1 MITSE
6 GFVKLYREGLALL
19 ELSLPAFALLTQI
32 ALRAN
37 RMDPAYSIYQLKA
50 NEALVGDHK
59 KIGLSRQQYRDAVL
73 RLEACG
79 LATFRKTNQGTI
91 AVLTN
96 TAIFDINAESDERQI
111 KACTALEKEPNYSH
125 ARTIHQPLKNQRET
139 TLEPSKEPADLSMK
153 NREKEPSEEPVDN
166 HQRTIR
172 EPDRNQS
179 GTKPEPLTK
188 KEEKEEEK
196 RAAAASSR
204 AVYKCL
210 DGLDLSDQEKRS
222 LMCYSEHRVAHAAE
236 FVKRKQN
243 VDSPIGLMMWVCQ
256 QPSLPELPKENRKSM
271 TPQQKLAWEYNQFL
285 SSNGHAAQAKQN
297 EEKIPNDRM
306 VILEHG
312 QLMPITL
319 NHPLQILQEDFRK
332 SKEEILKS
340 QRIVR
345 GLQGDKL

>member
-73 RLEACG
+73 RLEAYG

-96 TAIFDINAESDERQI
+96 KAIFDINAESDERQI
-111 KACTALEKEPNYSH
+111 KACTALEKEPSYSH
-125 ARTIHQPLKNQRET
+125 AKTIQQPLENQKET
-139 TLEPSKEPADLSMK
+139 TLEPSKEPSDLSMK
-153 NREKEPSEEPVDN
+153 NREKEPPKKPVNN
-166 HQRTIR
+166 HQRTIK

-179 GTKPEPLTK
+179 GTNLEPLTK

-196 RAAAASSR
+196 RAAAAYSR
-204 AVYKCL
+204 TFYKCL

-222 LMCYSEHRVAHAAE
+222 LMCYSEHRVVHAAE
-236 FVKRKQN
+236 FVRRKHN

-285 SSNGHAAQAKQN
+285 SSNGYAAQAKQN

-306 VILEHG
+306 VILEQG

-319 NHPLQILQEDFRK
+319 NHPLQILQEDLRK

-345 GLQGDKL
+345 GLQSDKL

>member
-73 RLEACG
+73 RLEAHG
-79 LATFRKTNQGTI
+79 LVTFRKTNQGTI

-111 KACTALEKEPNYSH
+111 KACTALEKEPSYSH
-125 ARTIHQPLKNQRET
+125 AKTIQQPLENQKET
-139 TLEPSKEPADLSMK
+139 TLEPSKEPLDLSMK
-153 NREKEPSEEPVDN
+153 NRENEPPKEPVNN
-166 HQRTIR
+166 HQRTIK

-179 GTKPEPLTK
+179 GTNLEPLTK

-196 RAAAASSR
+196 TAAAAPIF
-204 AVYKCL
+204 YKCL
-210 DGLDLSDQEKRS
+210 EGLGLSDQEKRS
-222 LMCYSEHRVAHAAE
+222 MMYYSEQRVAHAVE
-236 FVKRKQN
+236 FLKRKQN
-243 VDSPIGLMMWVCQ
+243 VDSPIGLLVWVCQ
-256 QPSLPELPKENRKSM
+256 QPILPEFPREKRKNM
-271 TPQQKLAWEYNQFL
+271 TPQQKIAWEFNQFL
-285 SSNGHAAQAKQN
+285 SSNGYADIAREN
-297 EEKIPNDRM
+297 EETIPNDRM
-306 VILEHG
+306 RIIERG
-312 QLMPITL
+312 QPIQISL
-319 NHPLQILQEDFRK
+319 NQSIMTIQEDFRK
-332 SKEEILKS
+332 SKDEILKKGREALGRVLRS
-340 QRIVR
+340 
-345 GLQGDKL
+345 

>member
-73 RLEACG
+73 RLEAHG

-96 TAIFDINAESDERQI
+96 KAIFDINAESDEGPI
-111 KACTALEKEPNYSH
+111 KACTALEKEPIYSQ
-125 ARTIHQPLKNQRET
+125 ARTIHQPLENQRET

-196 RAAAASSR
+196 RAAAAPIF
-204 AVYKCL
+204 YKCL
-210 DGLDLSDQEKRS
+210 EGLGLSDQEKRS
-222 LMCYSEHRVAHAAE
+222 MMYYSEERVIHAVE
-236 FVKRKQN
+236 FLKRKQN
-243 VDSPIGLMMWVCQ
+243 VDSPIGLLVWVCQ
-256 QPSLPELPKENRKSM
+256 QPILPELPREKRKHM
-271 TPQQKLAWEYNQFL
+271 TPQQKIAWEFNQFL
-285 SSNGHAAQAKQN
+285 SSNGHADLAKQN
-297 EEKIPNDRM
+297 EETIPNDRM
-306 VILEHG
+306 RIIERG
-312 QLMPITL
+312 QPVQISL
-319 NHPLQILQEDFRK
+319 NQSIMTIQEDFRK
-332 SKEEILKS
+332 SKEEILKKGRETLGRVLRS
-340 QRIVR
+340 
-345 GLQGDKL
+345 